1 MCSTFAHLSQAKCLL
16 KRPFWKSPSPKN
28 DQSANGPY
36 WSYCSKQP
44 ELNYEA
50 YKLQSG
56 IQIYDAMLVRRLM
69 HFSRFELHCTLFRRF
84 PAILSYAHKQPLL
97 SEIIRLNLLFKIRKI
112 SIEFLKCQ
120 TTLRSE
126 RGINLKWKV
135 SKIVEMRPCHLI
147 HRVKRP
153 HRAGPSLQV
162 QCMRSV
168 PDQFHCPR
176 LVKLQTYVRK
186 SDVWQSKSPFWVLK
200 LVRDSKT
207 AKFISQNDHFDFLF
221 SNANSLVQTYL
232 LTTKLWPVQ
241 FYFFRT
247 SWTLNL
253 KTFLSTRAFSFDLR
267 F

>member
-16 KRPFWKSPSPKN
+16 KRLFWKSPSPKN

-50 YKLQSG
+50 YKHTLQSG

-135 SKIVEMRPCHLI
+135 SKNCGDAAVSPYSPVNTRPCKTAAPC
-147 HRVKRP
+147 RTFT
-153 HRAGPSLQV
+153 AGAVYAFSA
-162 QCMRSV
+162 RSV
-168 PDQFHCPR
+168 
-176 LVKLQTYVRK
+176 
-186 SDVWQSKSPFWVLK
+186 
-200 LVRDSKT
+200 
-207 AKFISQNDHFDFLF
+207 
-221 SNANSLVQTYL
+221 SLSAARQAT
-232 LTTKLWPVQ
+232 
-241 FYFFRT
+241 
-247 SWTLNL
+247 
-253 KTFLSTRAFSFDLR
+253 DLR
-267 F
+267 T